1 MSEFSW
7 AYIDADALISA
18 SGPTGSVQFRVGDAG
33 GRSAISGSEK
43 FMFHT
48 ASSTLRITGS
58 VEISGT
64 LTANQFNVNYIDKTV
79 TNISASGDTKFGDTP
94 DDIHQFT
101 GSVFVSSSLVVNTG
115 PPGADVNGVTTTTI
129 DGTHISSS
137 LNISGSGLYV
147 TSADLTGDLNVG
159 RFIYH
164 AGDEDTKI
172 EFTTDDIAISAGGR
186 EFIKMTEASTDT
198 IEFNRINATNF
209 KFIVN
214 NSENEMLTIDDNSLV
229 INEGGAPDDF
239 RVESNQKQRAFYID
253 GDTQFVNILVDDDHV
268 PHRTGSDTA
277 VFISGTIGSRGT
289 VIRGTSVF
297 GGDVVISGSLHGG
310 QGAGGTLPLDIG
322 SDGLIVSGTAREATT
337 TINGTHVS
345 SSLNISGSAFY
356 GNGADL
362 SNIAKGSHTQIQFNE
377 LGALNGSDNLRFV
390 SNQVRITG
398 SLVVTGSAVKTGTTI
413 DDTHISS
420 SLDISGSNF
429 HVGRFIRHAEDSDTY
444 IDFTDDDINIQA
456 GGVNFIDITQD
467 STNEITFN
475 EEGADIDFR
484 VEGSSDT
491 HLLFTNGGTN
501 KVGIGVVPDHK
512 LTVNGDISAS
522 VNISGSGLYA
532 TSADLTG
539 DLNIGRFIYHTGDE
553 DTKIEFTTDKI
564 AITAGGREFIQMQ
577 EASTDTL
584 EINRLESS
592 NFKFIINNSSN
603 EMFTVDDDGI
613 VINEGGAP
621 DDFRVESNQKQRAFY
636 IDGDTQFVH
645 ILVDEDHVP
654 HRTGSDTAVF
664 ISGTIG
670 SKGTAVRGTSVF
682 GGDVVISG
690 TLHGGSA
697 LDIGGDGLIVSGSAR
712 ETTTTINGTH
722 ISSSLNI
729 SGSEFYGSGA
739 NLTNIPAGAVDA
751 AGGTNQIQFNDDG
764 DFGASANLEFR
775 SNSALV
781 LTGSL
786 TVTGSGQS
794 LIVLET
800 RDADTLKEIVF
811 NKDGSAAAAIQI
823 NSSEHMFIENENAK
837 DIILRANNQNALRVI
852 GSERKVIIGNVTR
865 TAAHAELDVEGN
877 AAISGTLAVSGSSTI
892 GFDADDQSTFGGGLT
907 ASLGISL
914 GEHSFVASDKNI
926 LFGSAGNSAIQYNN
940 SAAQLIISGSSGTN
954 GGINFQGNN
963 IQFDVAN
970 GTVPSG
976 SLAGAG
982 SYLGLNSNG
991 RLILTSSAAAGGGG
1005 SPADPDESIQFNN
1018 GGSFGGSEAFKFDS
1032 ARSELE
1038 LNGSMEV
1045 VSGSGAAE
1053 RTVFAI
1059 DSTLTPGQS
1068 GSVRGRMLHT
1078 IIAMMDLTSGAQART
1093 GRYVS
1098 LGPVT
1103 SASQTLT
1110 RNNGFISPF
1119 SGRLVSIT
1127 YHFPAGATNQD
1138 QSKGQCGFALATA
1151 DVNTLNGNTMDS
1163 AVNNTSFVTAST
1175 WPGTNRVGSIN
1186 VQTGAGALGG
1196 LANVT
1201 GTFSFGTGS
1210 AVGLFFQSGDSSGV
1224 NFPGQCAFTIVFELD
1239 QIDQI
1244 ASGSGGYVNG

>member
-444 IDFTDDDINIQA
+444 IDFTADDINIQA

-522 VNISGSGLYA
+522 VNISGSA
-532 TSADLTG
+532 
-539 DLNIGRFIYHTGDE
+539 
-553 DTKIEFTTDKI
+553 
-564 AITAGGREFIQMQ
+564 
-577 EASTDTL
+577 
-584 EINRLESS
+584 
-592 NFKFIINNSSN
+592 
-603 EMFTVDDDGI
+603 
-613 VINEGGAP
+613 
-621 DDFRVESNQKQRAFY
+621 
-636 IDGDTQFVH
+636 
-645 ILVDEDHVP
+645 
-654 HRTGSDTAVF
+654 
-664 ISGTIG
+664 
-670 SKGTAVRGTSVF
+670 
-682 GGDVVISG
+682 
-690 TLHGGSA
+690 
-697 LDIGGDGLIVSGSAR
+697 
-712 ETTTTINGTH
+712 
-722 ISSSLNI
+722 
-729 SGSEFYGSGA
+729 FYGSGA
-739 NLTNIPAGAVDA
+739 NLTSIPAAAIDA
-751 AGGTNQIQFNDDG
+751 AGADNQIQFNDDG
-764 DFGASANLEFR
+764 DLAASANLTLR
-775 SNSALV
+775 GTDLV

-786 TVTGSGQS
+786 HLTGSGQS

-800 RDADTLKEIVF
+800 QDADTLKEIVF
-811 NKDGSAAAAIQI
+811 NKSGSAAAAIQI
-823 NSSEHMFIENENAK
+823 NSAEHLFIENENAK

-852 GSERKVIIGNVTR
+852 GSERKVIVGAVTR
-865 TAAHAELDVEGN
+865 TTAHAELDVEGS
-877 AAISGTLAVSGSSTI
+877 AAISGTFAVSGSSTI

-914 GEHSFVASDKNI
+914 GGNSFVASDKNI

-940 SAAQLIISGSSGTN
+940 SAAQLIISGSSGAN

-991 RLILTSSAAAGGGG
+991 RLILTSSAGGGG
-1005 SPADPDESIQFNN
+1005 TPADPDESIQFNN
-1018 GGSFGGSEAFKFDS
+1018 GGAFGGSAAFKFDS

-1053 RTVFAI
+1053 RTVFQI
-1059 DSTLTPGQS
+1059 DSTLTPGES
-1068 GSVRGRMLHT
+1068 GSVRGRMVQT
-1078 IIAMMDLTSGAQART
+1078 IVSQFNLTSGGQSAT
-1093 GRYVS
+1093 GRYVALNGAGS
-1098 LGPVT
+1098 VSNTLDT
-1103 SASQTLT
+1103 SNALLT
-1110 RNNGFISPF
+1110 PF
-1119 SGRLVSIT
+1119 SGRLISIT
-1127 YHFPAGATNQD
+1127 YHFPGANQD
-1138 QSKGQCGFALATA
+1138 PTNGAMSWLLFVGN
-1151 DVNTLNGNTMDS
+1151 VNDLNGSSIDS
-1163 AVNNTSFVTAST
+1163 AANATSFCTASY
-1175 WPGTNRVGSIN
+1175 PGTNHVGGVN
-1186 VQTGAGALGG
+1186 VQTGMGTLGG
-1196 LANVT
+1196 ANTT
-1201 GTFSFGTGS
+1201 GSWAFGTGS
-1210 AVGLFFQSGDSSGV
+1210 AVGLRFKSGDGTSAMV
-1224 NFPGQCAFTIVFELD
+1224 PGSAIVTTVWEFDQLD
-1239 QIDQI
+1239 PYI
-1244 ASGSGGYVNG
+1244 SGSGN